1 MLFCEGILLKPFETG
16 AHSGEPSGSL
26 HTGERVCYE
35 AAAPNKEF
43 QSLEDMGI
51 SWTSPLSY
59 PCIFPFLTH
68 SHTHTHPP
76 SSQLPGPA
84 SVYCQCMVTMC
95 RLVTECRPASEGLG
109 PAYRTTS

>member
-1 MLFCEGILLKPFETG
+1 MLFCEGILLEPFETG
-16 AHSGEPSGSL
+16 AHSREHGGSL

-59 PCIFPFLTH
+59 PGIFPFLTH
-68 SHTHTHPP
+68 AHIYTHTQTRTHTLAAAASLVQPVFI
-76 SSQLPGPA
+76 A
-84 SVYCQCMVTMC
+84 SVRLQCVDW
-95 RLVTECRPASEGLG
+95 
-109 PAYRTTS
+109 